1 MATYSLCS
9 QSVANTGEQ
18 SCDISKGVLKK
29 LFIFNGA
36 VAQSDY
42 ADEET
47 FFNKL
52 VANSQLGKA
61 DSNKLFAIKEAQDL
75 ADASQANKEASLNL
89 GFTAVVQEG
98 KPGYKLKIF
107 AGSDLAKR
115 LRTFNNQTI
124 RIIEYDSNGTFWGT
138 KIGTDFVGYEAKL
151 FFTGNKIAT
160 GQNVEEGVVEVSV
173 SILSASQYFDN
184 SFWMKIGSG
193 NNVEDITSQLDVQLT
208 YISNAT
214 NVFKIGITIPGSN
227 LAGAFNAYDSIGT
240 ALAALTFSAGTGTNY
255 GTSLTITSVATD
267 SALKALTVTFDS
279 TAYTALA
286 ANTKIKLSGPA
297 VSALAG
303 GGVTNTEIIPVV
315 LTKS

>member
-9 QSVANTGEQ
+9 QSIANTGEQ
-18 SCDISKGVLKK
+18 ACDVSKGVLKK

-36 VAQSDY
+36 IAQSDY

-52 VANSQLGKA
+52 VANSLLSKS
-61 DSNKLFAIKEAQDL
+61 DSNKIFAIKEAQDL

-98 KPGYKLKIF
+98 KPGYKMKVF

-115 LRTFNNQTI
+115 LRALNNQTI
-124 RIIEYDSNGTFWGT
+124 RCIEYDSNGTFWGT

-193 NNVEDITSQLDVQLT
+193 NNVEDITSQLDVNLT
-208 YISNAT
+208 YISNAS
-214 NVFKIGITIPGSN
+214 NVFKIGIEIPGSN
-227 LAGAFNAYDSIGT
+227 LAGAFNAYDSIGA
-240 ALAALTFSAGTGTNY
+240 ALAGLTFTAGTGTNY
-255 GTSLTITSVATD
+255 GTALSITTMATD
-267 SALKALTVTFDS
+267 ASLKALTVTFDS
-279 TAYTALA
+279 TAYTALT
-286 ANTKIKLSGPA
+286 NGTKIKLSGPG
-297 VSALAG
+297 VSVLAG
-303 GGVTNTEIIPVV
+303 GGVTNTEIMPVI